1 MTQKQQNIVGLQ
13 SALREA
19 VTTLQLLQ
27 RNVCVLNRFANLKQE
42 IIDCFNNGGKVLI
55 AGNGGFAA
63 ISQHI
68 AAELVGKLKLKR
80 LPLPAISLA
89 SDISVL
95 TCEANDFGFE
105 NVFSRQIEALAKTE
119 DLVLCLTTSGKSK
132 NILESIS
139 AANETGVKCYVVT
152 GANPPK
158 PLIELCQNIIALP
171 ILNSES
177 IQDVAMILLHKICEE
192 IESEFAC
199 KCECNIWNDIISLA
213 KNGKYRWLVLD
224 RDGVIN
230 ELLPN
235 RYALTIEDIT
245 LNSRFLESCKDI
257 AQVYE
262 EVFVVTN
269 QACIGKGIVSSEQID
284 TINSYIETEIVK
296 AGGRISGFYV
306 CSDANSESVNRKP
319 NTGLA
324 EVIKQQFPEI
334 DFSKTLVLG
343 DSYSDELFARRI
355 GASFI
360 KIKNV

>member
-1 MTQKQQNIVGLQ
+1 MTQKQQNIIVLQ

-19 VTTLQLLQ
+19 AITLQLLQ
-27 RNVCVLNRFANLKQE
+27 ANISVLNLFADLKQE

-68 AAELVGKLKLKR
+68 AAELVGKLKIKR
-80 LPLPAISLA
+80 NPLPAISLA
-89 SDISVL
+89 SDVSVL

-105 NVFSRQIEALAKTE
+105 KVFSRQIEAFAKSE

-139 AANETGVKCYVVT
+139 AANEIGAKCHVVT
-152 GANPPK
+152 GANPPNL
-158 PLIELCQNIIALP
+158 LIELCQNIIALP

-192 IESEFAC
+192 IESEFSC
-199 KCECNIWNDIISLA
+199 KCEHNVWNDIIA
-213 KNGKYRWLVLD
+213 FAANGKYNWLVLD

-245 LNSRFLESCKDI
+245 LNARFLESCKDI
-257 AQVYE
+257 AQAYE
-262 EVFVVTN
+262 EIFVVTN
-269 QACIGKGIVSSEQID
+269 QACIGKGIVSSEQVD
-284 TINSYIETEIVK
+284 AINSYIETEIVK
-296 AGGRISGFYV
+296 AGGKISGFYV
-306 CSDANSESVNRKP
+306 CPDANSESFNRKP

-324 EVIKQQFPEI
+324 EIIKQQFPKI

-343 DSYSDELFARRI
+343 DSYSDELFAKRI